1 MSKTNVAALDNGTA
15 FNYDDI
21 ENFDGYINIHL
32 SADDL
37 GTIVAQGDIG
47 QNELT
52 STSKVYNLGSV
63 VVPNISGTATF
74 TKRLNGEALATIQLQ
89 NTPADGSH
97 PGHIHLNTA
106 AEGGGIA
113 FTFKPVNGA
122 TGMSKTN
129 VAALDNGTAFNYD
142 DIENFD
148 GYINIHLSADDL
160 GTIVAQGDIGQ
171 NELTSTSKVYNLGS
185 VVVPNISGTA
195 SFVKRKNGEA
205 LATIQLQNTPDGGMH
220 PGHIHINTAAEGGA
234 IAFTFKPVNGT
245 TGVSKT
251 NVAKLDNGNAFGYDA
266 VLGFDGYINIH
277 LSADNL
283 ATLVAQGDIGQ
294 NELIGDTKSYVLNT
308 KDVAGING
316 NATFA
321 KRLNGETLVTLKL
334 NGTTEGGVHPAHIHM
349 NSAAE
354 GGAIAISLN
363 PVNGATGVSK
373 TNVTKFND
381 DTAVTFDQLLVY
393 NGYINVHLSASR
405 LATIVAQG
413 NVGSNAN

>member
-1 MSKTNVAALDNGTA
+1 
-15 FNYDDI
+15 
-21 ENFDGYINIHL
+21 
-32 SADDL
+32 
-37 GTIVAQGDIG
+37 
-47 QNELT
+47 
-52 STSKVYNLGSV
+52 
-63 VVPNISGTATF
+63 
-74 TKRLNGEALATIQLQ
+74 
-89 NTPADGSH
+89 
-97 PGHIHLNTA
+97 
-106 AEGGGIA
+106 
-113 FTFKPVNGA
+113 
-122 TGMSKTN
+122 MSKTN

-334 NGTTEGGVHPAHIHM
+334 NGTTDGGVHPAHIHM

-373 TNVTKFND
+373 TNVAKFND

-393 NGYINVHLSASR
+393 NGYINVHLSTSR